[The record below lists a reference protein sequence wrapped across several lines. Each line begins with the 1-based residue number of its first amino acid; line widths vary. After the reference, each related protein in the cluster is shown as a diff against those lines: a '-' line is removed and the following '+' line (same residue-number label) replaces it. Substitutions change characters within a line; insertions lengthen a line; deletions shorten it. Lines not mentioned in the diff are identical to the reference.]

1 MAVYIDTPVKG
12 WSHMIADSIEELHIF
27 AQNVGIKRC
36 WYQNKRG
43 KNQPH
48 YDVREN
54 KYSNVINQGAIKVTR
69 KELFNIMKNNY
80 G

>member
-1 MAVYIDTPVKG
+1 MAVYIDTPIKG
-12 WSHMIADSIEELHIF
+12 WSHMIADSVEELHIF
-27 AQNVGIKRC
+27 AQGIGIKKC

-54 KYSNVINQGAIKVTR
+54 KCSNAINQGAIKVTR

>member
-1 MAVYIDTPVKG
+1 MAVYIDTPIKG
-12 WSHMIADSIEELHIF
+12 WSHMIADSVEELHIF
-27 AQNVGIKRC
+27 AQGVGIKKCR
-36 WYQNKRG
+36 YQNKRG

-54 KYSNVINQGAIKVTR
+54 KYSNAINQGAIKVTR

>member
-1 MAVYIDTPVKG
+1 
-12 WSHMIADSIEELHIF
+12 MIADNIKELHAF
-27 AQNVGIKRC
+27 AESIGIKKC

-54 KYSNVINQGAIKVTR
+54 KYSDAINQGAIKVTR